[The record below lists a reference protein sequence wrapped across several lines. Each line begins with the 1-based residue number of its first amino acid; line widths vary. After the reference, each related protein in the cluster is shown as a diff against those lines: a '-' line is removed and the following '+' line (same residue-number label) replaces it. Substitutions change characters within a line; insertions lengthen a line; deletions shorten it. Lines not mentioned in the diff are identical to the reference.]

1 MYNNQAVKGGYHIRP
16 VLFCGDI
23 SQKQE
28 EILRALGYDPLRLP
42 PFSLFDERVASHP
55 DMLLFPRKEGILL
68 HKAYYEE
75 HQAFFESLPFSFLLS
90 NEEIGKDYP
99 KDVLFN
105 ALPLYDTV
113 YGGKNVSNKILSS
126 FSRHVPVKQGYARCS
141 SCRVGNG
148 IITQDKTIFLALQKD
163 GVEALL
169 ISSGH
174 IALPGYDTG
183 FIGGASLTL
192 SQTLTAFFGKI
203 EDHPDFE
210 IISEFAHHQGA
221 SLLSLSNEPL
231 TDCGSGFLCTPNSLE
246 FNVKVDNNYE
256 MDLC

>member
-23 SQKQE
+23 SKKQE
-28 EILRALGYDPLRLP
+28 ESLLALGYDPLRLP
-42 PFSLFDERVASHP
+42 PFSLFDNRVANHP
-55 DMLLFPRKEGILL
+55 DMLLFPMEDGILL

-75 HQAFFESLPFSFLLS
+75 HKAFFQGLPFSFRLS
-90 NEEIGKDYP
+90 NEEIGKEYP

-105 ALPLYDTV
+105 ALPIHNTV
-113 YGGKNVSNKILSS
+113 YGGKSVSNKIRSS
-126 FSRHVPVKQGYARCS
+126 FPRYVPVKQGYARCS

-163 GVEALL
+163 GIEALL

-183 FIGGASLTL
+183 FIGGASVTL
-192 SQTLTAFFGKI
+192 SQTLTAFFGQL
-203 EDHPDFE
+203 EDHPDYE
-210 IISEFAHHQGA
+210 IISEFARHQGVT
-221 SLLSLSNEPL
+221 LLSLSNEPL
-231 TDCGSGFLCTPNSLE
+231 TDYGGGFLCTPKTLE
-246 FNVKVDNNYE
+246 FNVKVDNDYE